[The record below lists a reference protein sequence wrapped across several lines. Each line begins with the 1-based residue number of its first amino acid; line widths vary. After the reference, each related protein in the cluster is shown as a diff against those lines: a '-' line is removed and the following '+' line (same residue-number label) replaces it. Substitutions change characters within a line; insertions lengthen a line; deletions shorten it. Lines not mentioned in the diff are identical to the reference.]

1 MSQLQDLQAQ
11 ITKYEQA
18 AQQAGLQTPQG
29 QALYQNV
36 CRLKQ
41 KLLSIQNGSGM
52 SVNVDILKSQGLRP
66 GGMPINHN
74 LKQALEVQNHLQQT
88 TQHLVKV
95 ISELKEQLGKIK
107 AELSKPNI
115 SQREKEELEK
125 EHNEKV
131 AALNTYHLHIQKA
144 TQQFHQMQQIQS
156 MQGQENAMKA
166 GSIHQASPMM
176 QKVPTN
182 QIAMNMT
189 LQQRASMQQINSMAI
204 QQQQISQANKNKE
217 AVTPTMQQFRQNPVN
232 IPRLPV
238 QPATNLAFQ
247 SVSGQ
252 IVQNSNMQTSFEK
265 MPPISEVINVK
276 APVPM
281 SIPPSRPTLT
291 SGYTTTPFMSTPG
304 ISRPPQ
310 HDTDNGNRILS
321 KRKLQELVKQINPDE
336 RLDPDV
342 EELLLEVADEFVE
355 SVVSFA
361 CRLAK
366 YRKSDTLDVKDV
378 QLHLERNWNI
388 RIPGYTSDEIR
399 SVRKNIPC
407 QAYQQKQN
415 AIATA
420 KSMSKE

>member
-1 MSQLQDLQAQ
+1 MSQLQELQAQ

-41 KLLSIQNGSGM
+41 KLLAIQSGSTM
-52 SVNVDILKSQGLRP
+52 NANIDIMKSQGMIQ
-66 GGMPINHN
+66 GVVPINHGV
-74 LKQALEVQNHLQQT
+74 KQALEAQSHLQQT
-88 TQHLVKV
+88 TQHFVKA
-95 ISELKEQLGKIK
+95 ISELKEQLTKIK
-107 AELSKPNI
+107 TELSKPNI
-115 SQREKEELEK
+115 TQREKEELEK
-125 EHNEKV
+125 EHNEKIT
-131 AALNTYHLHIQKA
+131 ALNTYHMHIQKA
-144 TQQFHQMQQIQS
+144 SQQFHQMQQMQGI
-156 MQGQENAMKA
+156 QGQENTMKT
-166 GSIHQASPMM
+166 GNMHQTNPMM
-176 QKVPTN
+176 QKVQPN
-182 QIAMNMT
+182 QVAMNIA
-189 LQQRASMQQINSMAI
+189 LQQRASMQQMNPIAI
-204 QQQQISQANKNKE
+204 QQQQIPQGNKSKE
-217 AVTPTMQQFRQNPVN
+217 TVAPAIQQFRQNPVN
-232 IPRLPV
+232 ITKPSIQQTANLPF
-238 QPATNLAFQ
+238 QP
-247 SVSGQ
+247 VSGQ
-252 IVQNSNMQTSFEK
+252 IAQNPNAHTSFEK
-265 MPPISEVINVK
+265 MPPIPEVLNVK
-276 APVPM
+276 LPVPV

-291 SGYTTTPFMSTPG
+291 SGYTTTPLMSTPG
-304 ISRPPQ
+304 ISKPPQ
-310 HDTDNGNRILS
+310 YDIDNGNRILS